1 MNDTYFVTGALG
13 CIGAWVVKQL
23 VERGDRPV
31 VFDVGGDPRR
41 IRDVLGEQGLAKVQF
56 VA

>member
-23 VERGDRPV
+23 VERGGDEVRV
-31 VFDVGGDPRR
+31 VHAMP
-41 IRDVLGEQGLAKVQF
+41 
-56 VA
+56 